1 MKLSPLHLLPLAAL
15 ALSACGYSVAD
26 AVDDVTSSESS
37 GFANGKAISSTAAT
51 TDAFSKVEGIGPD
64 NIVFVTGDAFT
75 IKAEGDAAAIAKL
88 RYKIEDDAIVIGREK
103 GTWFGK
109 SGEAVTVTITAPT
122 LSAAMLAGSGDFTA
136 DKMMDDEIE
145 LDIAGSGS
153 MNVGSL
159 TAKKL
164 KSDIAGAGN
173 LMLAGKV
180 DSADYSI
187 AGSGKVDAAKL
198 STTDAD
204 VSIAGSGNLKL
215 NATGKVDV
223 SIAGSG
229 DVDVTGGATCT
240 TSKMGSGRVNCS

>member
-1 MKLSPLHLLPLAAL
+1 MKKPPSFLLPLAVL

-26 AVDDVTSSESS
+26 AVEDVTDNKNS
-37 GFANGKAISSTAAT
+37 GLASGKSISTTVAT
-51 TDAFSKVEGIGPD
+51 TDAFSKVEGVGPD

-75 IKAEGDAAAIAKL
+75 IKADGNVEAIETL
-88 RYKIEDDAIVIGREK
+88 RYKIENGAIVIGRIRGK
-103 GTWFGK
+103 WFGDSAK
-109 SGEAVTVTITAPT
+109 AATITITAPK
-122 LSAAMLAGSGDFTA
+122 LSAAALAGSGDFTA
-136 DKMMDDEIE
+136 DRMTGDEIK
-145 LDIAGSGS
+145 LKIAGSGG

-164 KSDIAGAGN
+164 KSDIAGAGD
-173 LMLAGKV
+173 LVLAGKV

-187 AGSGKVDAAKL
+187 AGSGKVDATKL
-198 STTDAD
+198 SATDAD

-215 NATGKVDV
+215 NASGKVDV

-229 DVDVTGGATCT
+229 SVDVTGGATCT

>member
-1 MKLSPLHLLPLAAL
+1 MTRSPLFLLPLTAL

-26 AVDDVTSSESS
+26 AVEDVTHSEDS
-37 GFANGKAISSTAAT
+37 GFKNGKTVSTSAAT
-51 TDAFSKVEGIGPD
+51 TEAFNKVEGIGPD

-75 IKAEGDAAAIAKL
+75 IKAEGDAEAIAKL

-109 SGEAVTVTITAPT
+109 SGKAVTVTITAPRLT
-122 LSAAMLAGSGDFTA
+122 AAMLAGSGDFTA
-136 DKMMDDEIE
+136 DKMTGDEVE

-153 MNVGSL
+153 MTVGAL
-159 TAKKL
+159 IARKL
-164 KSDIAGAGN
+164 KGDIAGAGD
-173 LMLAGKV
+173 LVLAGKV

-198 STTDAD
+198 SATDAE

-215 NATGKVDV
+215 NATGTVDV

-229 DVDVTGGATCT
+229 DVDVIGGAKCT